1 LPARDK
7 LSAQGGLVF
16 YLLIGLSLKNE
27 KRYTM
32 STGNI
37 NVSVENIFP
46 LIKKFLY
53 SDHEIFLRELISNA
67 TDATLKLKHLTS
79 IGEAKVEYGDPK
91 IEIIADKDTNTLR
104 IIDQGIGMSAEEVE
118 KYINQIAFSGAE
130 EFIEKYKDKEG
141 EEAGIIGH
149 FGLGFYSAFMVADKV
164 EIITKS
170 YTDAPAAHWTCDG
183 SPKYTLEA
191 HDKTD
196 RGTEIILHIA
206 EDSTEFLEEGR
217 IMELLTKYNKF
228 MPIPIKFGTK
238 TETLPLPED
247 AADDAKPETVEVD
260 RIVNN
265 PNPAWT
271 KAPADL
277 EEKDYADFYREMYP
291 MQFEQPL
298 FHIHLNV
305 DYPFNLTGILYFPKL
320 SNDLNI
326 QKDRIQLYQNQ
337 VFVTDNV
344 EGIVPEFLTM
354 LRGVID
360 SPDIPLNVSRS
371 YLQAD
376 GAVKKI
382 SSYIT
387 RKVADKLKSLFKND
401 REAFEQKWNDIK
413 IVIEYGMLSE
423 DKFYEKAQD
432 FALYP
437 TVDGTYY
444 TFEELREKI
453 KDAQTDKDDKLV
465 VLYASDIEAQ
475 HAYIETAK
483 AKGYEVLLLD
493 SPIVSH
499 LIQKLESKFE
509 NTSFVRVDG
518 DHIDNLIKKDDTT
531 ISKLSDEQKETLSS
545 LLTEVIPQ
553 DKFSVQ
559 LEAMD
564 SEANPFVIT
573 QPEFMRRMK
582 EMQQTGGGMF
592 GMGNMP
598 EMYNLV
604 VNTNHELIGQILETK
619 TQKKKERLINQALDL
634 AKLSQNLLK
643 GEALTEFIKRSYDM
657 IK

>member
-1 LPARDK
+1 MTK
-7 LSAQGGLVF
+7 
-16 YLLIGLSLKNE
+16 
-27 KRYTM
+27 
-32 STGNI
+32 GNI

-79 IGEAKVEYGDPK
+79 IGEAKVEYGNPIIEVK
-91 IEIIADKDTNTLR
+91 IDKDNKTLH
-104 IIDQGIGMSAEEVE
+104 IIDQGIGMTADEVE

-130 EFIEKYKDKEG
+130 EFIEKYKDKNG
-141 EEAGIIGH
+141 KDAGIIGH
-149 FGLGFYSAFMVADKV
+149 FGLGFYSAFMVAKKV

-183 SPKYTLEA
+183 SPEFSLETA
-191 HDKTD
+191 DKTE

-206 EDSTEFLEEGR
+206 DDSEEFLKESR
-217 IMELLTKYNKF
+217 IRELLTKYNKF
-228 MPIPIKFGTK
+228 MPIPIKFGTR
-238 TETLPLPED
+238 TETLPKSEGAKED
-247 AADDAKPETVEVD
+247 EPAPTQEVD
-260 RIVNN
+260 NIINN

-271 KAPADL
+271 IMPTDL
-277 EEKDYADFYREMYP
+277 KDEDYKNFYRELYP
-291 MQFEQPL
+291 MQFEDPL
-298 FHIHLNV
+298 FNIHLNV

-320 SNDLNI
+320 NHEMVA

-344 EGIVPEFLTM
+344 EGIVPDFLTM

-387 RKVADKLKSLFKND
+387 RKVADKLTSLFND
-401 REAFEQKWNDIK
+401 NREDFEKKWDDIK

-423 DKFYEKAQD
+423 EKFFEKAQK

-437 TVDGTYY
+437 TVDGNYFTYD
-444 TFEELREKI
+444 ELVEKI
-453 KDAQTDKDDKLV
+453 KANQTDKDERLV
-465 VLYASDIEAQ
+465 ILYAKDKDAQ
-475 HAYIETAK
+475 HAYISAAK
-483 AKGYEVLLLD
+483 DKGYEVLLLD
-493 SPIVSH
+493 SPIVPH
-499 LIQKLESKFE
+499 LIQKLEAEKE
-509 NTSFVRVDG
+509 KVSFVRVDG
-518 DHIDNLIKKDDTT
+518 DHIDNLIKKDDAV
-531 ISKLSDEQKETLSS
+531 ISKLNDEEKETLKTT
-545 LLTEVIPQ
+545 LEEIVPKE
-553 DKFSVQ
+553 KFSVQ

-564 SEANPFVIT
+564 SNANPFVIT

-582 EMQQTGGGMF
+582 EMSQTGGGGMF
-592 GMGNMP
+592 GMGNLP

-604 VNTNHELIGQILETK
+604 VNTNHELVSEILNTK
-619 TQKKKERLINQALDL
+619 TQKKKERLVNQALDL

-643 GEALTEFIKRSYDM
+643 GEELTAFIKRSYEM